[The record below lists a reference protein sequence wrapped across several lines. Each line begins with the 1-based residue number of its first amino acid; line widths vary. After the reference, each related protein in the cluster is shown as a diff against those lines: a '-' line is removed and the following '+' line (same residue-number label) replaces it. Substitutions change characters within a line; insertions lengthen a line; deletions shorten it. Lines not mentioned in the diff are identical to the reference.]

1 MDHVSLMSGGK
12 GGLYTGKGMAW
23 RVFSRNMGGWTRKT
37 MVIDG
42 DWHLTCLKSLSL
54 PLSLC
59 ISVIINNYC
68 QYYHIINVHYEI
80 ELTKVGGW
88 WRKTCFCHTSLAPFS
103 AGQGKAAAAPGK
115 GDKNGAVLRLW
126 TWRGVKCF
134 AYPPVMEH
142 HPLMNNVGSWLV
154 WGPPLTIAVLS
165 LKWKVKYF
173 LPRKKQI
180 LT

>member
-23 RVFSRNMGGWTRKT
+23 RVFHETWKDGLEKRWWL
-37 MVIDG
+37 MVIDI
-42 DWHLTCLKSLSL
+42 WLVLNLSLS
-54 PLSLC
+54 LSLC
-59 ISVIINNYC
+59 ISVIINHYC

-80 ELTKVGGW
+80 ELTKVRGW

-154 WGPPLTIAVLS
+154 WGPP
-165 LKWKVKYF
+165 
-173 LPRKKQI
+173 
-180 LT
+180 